1 MKFKQGIKLLSAAL
15 LVVSSAGCGT
25 RIPVEVSE
33 ETTPTETSSFLAER
47 VSFSDLQEGDR
58 FLIVCPSVMRAMS
71 SLTSDGAYSAVR
83 VVGDAERIT
92 QIPEYTQV
100 FTCERASDGGLYL
113 HTEEGYLT
121 ADTSG
126 WYLDFTTDKPQ
137 GSEWIVHSEDG
148 LYNPGIIVEKNG
160 EEVRD
165 FDLVYGMDGRVF
177 ATWSEKDATD
187 YNHFD
192 VVPYRI
198 QEGCDIPKDDGTGY
212 RLSVFE
218 TSDIHGYICEYGD
231 EVNYTYS
238 WIAGQINKKR
248 NSSGTYRPDTA
259 ILVDDGDIYQ
269 GNTISNILKGEP
281 FFEAFDYM
289 DYDAITLGNH
299 EFDWGISTIADPD
312 QTMHDYE
319 KDGQKQENLV
329 PIIVQNL
336 YQNGESYSYAKD
348 YVILH
353 KTAVDETGKE
363 LPVRIGVIGY
373 AEDYSE
379 SILRSKFKDLG
390 LEIQEDLSVI
400 EDMAVE
406 LEKTEGCQAVLLLT
420 HADPIEIVDSLPED
434 TTIDLVLGGHAHMD
448 DAGISEYGVPYV
460 MPDAEAYSYG
470 YAELVFDKDS
480 SGNAVYQRT
489 ADVKTVSADRFFMT
503 PKDPS
508 QYPEEF
514 DPEITRITDDAIS
527 RVESILEEPI
537 GYITEDVY
545 SFEYFPESGER
556 GSVGGNWVTSLLARA
571 CDADIAFYNRYG
583 LRRDFE
589 LPAGSEQLQ
598 ITVGDIYSM
607 FPFANQLYCYELTGD
622 ELLEALEFS
631 FTPGGSRLVTFIHG
645 IDVYYTDKTVNAIL
659 RGGELLYDHGVW
671 TEGHENDTFRVAVN
685 DYVATTAERNG
696 DINPLVRFNDTDRM
710 LFNDRIDNEAILK
723 VLQEEAKANNGKLE
737 VDTTC
742 HIFNTDYKP

>member
-1 MKFKQGIKLLSAAL
+1 MKFKHGIKLLSAAL
-15 LVVSSAGCGT
+15 LAISSGGCGT
-25 RIPVEVSE
+25 GIPAAETE
-33 ETTPTETSSFLAER
+33 ETNSLKTESFLAER

-58 FLIVCPSVMRAMS
+58 FLLVCPSVMRAMS

-92 QIPEYTQV
+92 QVPEYTQV
-100 FTCERASDGGLYL
+100 FTCERASDDGLYL
-113 HTEEGYLT
+113 HCEEGYLT

-148 LYNPGIIVEKNG
+148 LYNPGIIFEKNG

-187 YNHFD
+187 YTHFD
-192 VVPYRI
+192 VAPYRI
-198 QEGCDIPKDDGTGY
+198 QQGCDIPKDDGTGY

-218 TSDIHGYICEYGD
+218 TSDIHGYICDYGE
-231 EVNYTYS
+231 EVKYSYS
-238 WIAGQINKKR
+238 WIAGQINQKR
-248 NSSGTYRPDTA
+248 NSSGTYRTDTA
-259 ILVDDGDIYQ
+259 ILVDDGDIFH
-269 GNTISNILKGEP
+269 GNTISYVLNGEP
-281 FFEAFDYM
+281 FLEAFDYM

-299 EFDWGISTIADPD
+299 EFDTGINVVADPD

-319 KDGQKQENLV
+319 KDGQKHENLV

-348 YVILH
+348 YVILE
-353 KTAVDETGKE
+353 KTAIDEAGKE

-373 AEDYSE
+373 AEDYSG
-379 SILRSKFKDLG
+379 SIAQARFKDLG
-390 LEIQEDLSVI
+390 LEIREDLNVI

-420 HADPIEIVDSLPED
+420 HADPVEVVDSLAED
-434 TTIDLVLGGHAHMD
+434 TTIDLVLGGHVHMD
-448 DAGISEYGVPYV
+448 DAGVSEYGIPYV
-460 MPDAEAYSYG
+460 MPDAEANSYG

-489 ADVKTVSADRFFMT
+489 ADVKTVSSDRFFMT
-503 PKDPS
+503 PKDPA

-514 DPEITRITDDAIS
+514 DPEIIRITDDAIT
-527 RVESILEEPI
+527 RVESILNESI

-545 SFEYFPESGER
+545 AFAYFPESGER

-571 CDADIAFYNRYG
+571 CDADISFYNRYG

-589 LPAGSEQLQ
+589 RPAGSEKMQ
-598 ITVGDIYSM
+598 ITVSDVYSM
-607 FPFANQLYCYELTGD
+607 FPFGNHLYCYELSGD

-631 FTPGGSRLVTFIHG
+631 LTPGGSRLMPFIHG
-645 IDVYYTDKTVNAIL
+645 IDVYYTGKTVNAIL
-659 RGGELLYDHGVW
+659 HDGELLYDHGVW
-671 TEGHENDTFRVAVN
+671 TEGHEKDTFRVAVN
-685 DYVATTAERNG
+685 DYVATTAEREG
-696 DINPLVRFNDTDRM
+696 DINPLVRFNNTDRL
-710 LFNDRIDNEAILK
+710 LFNDRIDNTEVLR
-723 VLQEEAKANNGKLE
+723 VLQEEAKANNGRIE
-737 VDTTC
+737 IDTKC
-742 HIFNTDYKP
+742 HIFNADYKR